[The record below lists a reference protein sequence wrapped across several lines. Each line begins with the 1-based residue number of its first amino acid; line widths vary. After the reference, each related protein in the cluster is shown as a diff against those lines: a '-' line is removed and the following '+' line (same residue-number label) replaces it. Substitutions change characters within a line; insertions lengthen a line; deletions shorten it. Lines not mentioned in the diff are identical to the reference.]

1 MVAVEPPWL
10 GEISRLLTIL
20 SAHAPVVSA
29 GRRVAAFHRGHH
41 RGVL

>member
-20 SAHAPVVSA
+20 SAHAPVV
-29 GRRVAAFHRGHH
+29 
-41 RGVL
+41 